1 MTARHSLHDAT
12 EFIWMIFFKTMG
24 TKYNMLIEHC
34 CIQTQSHSNKIILIH
49 SRNKK
54 FDEINI
60 HNMSSNNMFL
70 SRHLISGYTI
80 NNNGCLPTRK
90 SNKYQVSAADGF
102 TEMSYYS

>member
-1 MTARHSLHDAT
+1 
-12 EFIWMIFFKTMG
+12 
-24 TKYNMLIEHC
+24 MLIKHG
-34 CIQTQSHSNKIILIH
+34 CIQTQSHDNKIIIIH
-49 SRNKK
+49 SRNCNINKK

-70 SRHLISGYTI
+70 SRHLMLGYPI